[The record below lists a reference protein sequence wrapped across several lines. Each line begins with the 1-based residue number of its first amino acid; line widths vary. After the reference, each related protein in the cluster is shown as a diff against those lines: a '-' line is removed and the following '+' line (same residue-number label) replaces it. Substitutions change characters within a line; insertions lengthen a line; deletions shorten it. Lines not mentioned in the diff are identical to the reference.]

1 MKDTLN
7 KKGNKLAFRNSSPSF
22 SDYAVNDRLE
32 YVDSFLKEIDTI
44 IDFNKLRPILKKNG
58 IGSKNVCG
66 VKAYDQ
72 ILMFK
77 ILLIQKFYNLSDE
90 RVEEGLNVN
99 LLYMRFVGLSL
110 EELAPDSTTIGRFRN
125 SLIQNAIHD
134 KLFENVNK
142 QLEDAGLIATGGK
155 DVLIDATLTKSDNN
169 TIKNKNKEQKSE
181 NRKKVEA
188 DNKAIDSMIE
198 EELKKEKPS
207 PKKVSKLMKKKAYNS
222 KTLKNDELDEIQNR
236 DTKDLETSKKI
247 IKEEEDS
254 YNHKDKVDK
263 DIRTGYQ
270 AGKKQYATGYKN
282 HIATDAESGAILEKI
297 TTFANTSD
305 ISTID
310 TFVEKLADD
319 MKSLG
324 ADKAYKSEAID
335 TLLEEK
341 NIENNICLKETKKMS
356 DEDRKKLR
364 EDEKPKHKIR
374 AKVEHSFALI
384 KTAMQQSTTRFT
396 GLLRNNMNFT
406 ITCIAA
412 NLKLFAHKK
421 IKAQKVRNR

>member
-1 MKDTLN
+1 
-7 KKGNKLAFRNSSPSF
+7 LAFQQSSNTF
-22 SDYAVNDRLE
+22 TDLAADARIE
-32 YVDSFLKEIDTI
+32 YVDSFLKEIDSI
-44 IDFNKLRPILKKNG
+44 IDFNKLRPIIKKNG
-58 IGSKNVCG
+58 IGTKNVCG
-66 VKAYDQ
+66 VKAYDP

-77 ILLIQKFYNLSDE
+77 ILLIQKFYNLSDAK
-90 RVEEGLNVN
+90 VEEGLNVN

-110 EELAPDSTTIGRFRN
+110 EQLAPDSTTIGRFRN
-125 SLIQNAIHD
+125 SLIQNAIYN

-155 DVLIDATLTKSDNN
+155 DVLIDATLIKSDNN

-188 DNKAIDSMIE
+188 LNKAIDSMIE

-207 PKKVSKLMKKKAYNS
+207 PKKVSKLIKKKIYNS
-222 KTLKNDELDEIQNR
+222 KTLKNEELDELQNR
-236 DTKDLETSKKI
+236 DTKDIKTSQDI
-247 IKEEEDS
+247 IENEEDS
-254 YNHKDKVDK
+254 YDHKHKVDK
-263 DIRTGYQ
+263 DVRTGYQ
-270 AGKKQYATGYKN
+270 AGKKQYFTGYKN
-282 HIATDAESGAILEKI
+282 HIATDAKSGAILEKI

-305 ISTID
+305 ISTVD
-310 TFVEKLADD
+310 TFVEELDD
-319 MKSLG
+319 NIKSLG
-324 ADKAYKSEAID
+324 ADKAYKSEDID
-335 TLLEEK
+335 KLLEEK

-374 AKVEHSFALI
+374 AKVEHTFALI
-384 KTAMQQSTTRFT
+384 KTAMNQSTTRFT

-421 IKAQKVRNR
+421 IKAQKERIRW